1 MRGERESGRPFRM
14 LNVVMVV
21 SVALAGVCVGI
32 WFFVFAGSSIPH

>member
-1 MRGERESGRPFRM
+1 M

-21 SVALAGVCVGI
+21 SVALAGVCFGI